1 MVFTKSEAMSVMLS
15 IMDWMDHGTVEKVR
29 SSGDKIIYHGHPAFY
44 FLHSRDEAVDFIKD
58 KLTADSYDEYS
69 LCRELLV
76 VLNFLLGPHDS
87 HTNVTPLG
95 LGMTLFGD
103 LWIEGNC
110 AYVVACPEELRRYLG
125 WRIMS
130 INGVSTAKLL
140 KEVSQISRYATDGG
154 LHHTQSLFLRSS
166 RLRMLPSF
174 TGSTAQVDYVVS
186 DGEQTE
192 VIHGGEQAVFG
203 QQLQCLPNWFTD
215 NYSYELGDDYIVLHY
230 NKCSDV
236 DRMNQFITQIEQVVN
251 KHRITK
257 CIVDIRN
264 NLGGSDKPSYALCDW
279 LHGRFDTLV
288 ALVNEWVCSS
298 GMTTALMLS
307 NMDAY
312 TIGTGIGDS
321 PCAFGNVVVKEFSE
335 YGVVARLSTKLMVA
349 QPGKLRDKAYIKEEF
364 VEAFNSPADLP
375 KVWYFQPDEYVERKV
390 ADAMLGR
397 DPQMEAAVSYV
408 VNKR

>member
-1 MVFTKSEAMSVMLS
+1 MVFTKSEAMSAMLS

-58 KLTADSYDEYS
+58 NLTADSYDEYS

-76 VLNFLLGPHDS
+76 VLKFLLGPHDS
-87 HTNVTPLG
+87 HTNVTPLN
-95 LGMTLFGD
+95 LRTTLFGD
-103 LWIEGNC
+103 LWIENDS
-110 AYVVACPEELRRYLG
+110 AYMVACPEELKRYLG
-125 WRIMS
+125 WKIVS
-130 INGVSTAKLL
+130 INGTPTAKLL
-140 KEVSQISRYATDGG
+140 EEVSQISRYATDGG

-174 TGSTAQVDYVVS
+174 VGSTAQVDYVVS

-236 DRMNQFITQIEQVVN
+236 DRMNQFIAQVEQVAN
-251 KHRITK
+251 EHHITK

-321 PCAFGNVVVKEFSE
+321 PCAFGNVVVKEFPE
-335 YGVVARLSTKLMVA
+335 CGVVTRLSTKLMVA
-349 QPGKLRDKAYIKEEF
+349 EPGKLRDKAYVKEEF
-364 VEAFNSPADLP
+364 IEAFNSPADLP
-375 KVWYFQPDEYVERKV
+375 KVWYFQPDKYVERKV

-397 DPQMEAAVSYV
+397 DPQMDAAIKYLCS
-408 VNKR
+408 